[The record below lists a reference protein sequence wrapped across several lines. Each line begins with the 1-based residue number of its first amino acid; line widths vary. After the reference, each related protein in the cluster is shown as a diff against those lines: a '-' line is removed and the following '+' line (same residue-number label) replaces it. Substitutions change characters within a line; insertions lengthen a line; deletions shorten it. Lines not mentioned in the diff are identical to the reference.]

1 MKYNVISSSSSGNAI
16 IVEDFLALDVGVSYS
31 KIKNYL
37 KKIKLIFISHGH
49 FDHLNL
55 TTIKQVAYNY
65 PNIKYVTGSREVTI
79 KLVENGVNKKNVYY
93 LKEKRWYS
101 LGIIDV
107 RLERLVHDVENY
119 CLKAKFNTINKKMIY
134 VVDTMRIDHI
144 TAKNYDL
151 FLIESNYNEDLLKEH
166 IENCEDE
173 GMLKYLQRV
182 EFTHLSDTQC
192 NDFLIQNMGENSVYE
207 KIHKSSYNYKEVD

>member
-1 MKYNVISSSSSGNAI
+1 MYL
-16 IVEDFLALDVGVSYS
+16 IV
-31 KIKNYL
+31 
-37 KKIKLIFISHGH
+37 GH
-49 FDHLNL
+49 QDHLNL
-55 TTIKQVAYNY
+55 TTIKQIAYNY

-79 KLVENGVNKKNVYY
+79 KLVENGVNKKNIYY

-101 LGIIDV
+101 LGIIDI

-166 IENCEDE
+166 IKNCEEE

-192 NDFLIQNMGENSVYE
+192 NDFLIENMGEDSEYL
-207 KIHKSSYNYKEVD
+207 KLHQSSYNYKDID